1 LNEYQTIGLVRLAS
15 WAGAILLVS
24 FFAIIVW
31 RLFTGGIS
39 LNRLLYGDRRDSK
52 EPSGYSEFFSPAR
65 TQMLIVTILTA
76 GYYLLQVIHDPTTF
90 PKIPVAWTVALGGS
104 QAIYLGGKAQSM
116 LLGIRDLIDRRTP

>member
-1 LNEYQTIGLVRLAS
+1 VIDMAQLVY
-15 WAGAILLVS
+15 WEGIILLGG
-24 FFAIIVW
+24 FFGVIFW
-31 RLFTGGIS
+31 RLFTGEIS
-39 LNRLLYGDRRDSK
+39 LDGLLYGSRRDRSNDL
-52 EPSGYSEFFSPAR
+52 GYSAFFSPGR
-65 TQMLIVTILTA
+65 TQMLIVTIVTA

>member
-1 LNEYQTIGLVRLAS
+1 LNEYHTIGLVRLAS

-31 RLFTGGIS
+31 RLFTGEIS
-39 LNRLLYGDRRDSK
+39 LNYLLYGSRRDRN
-52 EPSGYSEFFSPAR
+52 EPSGYSGFFSPSR
-65 TQMLIVTILTA
+65 TQMLIVTIVTA
-76 GYYLLQVIHDPTTF
+76 GYYLVQVIHDPTTF

-116 LLGIRDLIDRRTP
+116 LLGIRDLIDRRKP